1 VAQRDL
7 YSAFLAKYVHDDVLD
22 IRQAEQAWPG
32 AHLLLERAM
41 SGLQHQAANGL
52 STPASF
58 GLNQRQSRSLVKDGS
73 MAAEVRD
80 IASIAKEAVKAAH
93 AAGVFIAVR
102 TP

>member
-1 VAQRDL
+1 
-7 YSAFLAKYVHDDVLD
+7 
-22 IRQAEQAWPG
+22 
-32 AHLLLERAM
+32 LLLERAM

-93 AAGVFIAVR
+93 AAGVSIAVR